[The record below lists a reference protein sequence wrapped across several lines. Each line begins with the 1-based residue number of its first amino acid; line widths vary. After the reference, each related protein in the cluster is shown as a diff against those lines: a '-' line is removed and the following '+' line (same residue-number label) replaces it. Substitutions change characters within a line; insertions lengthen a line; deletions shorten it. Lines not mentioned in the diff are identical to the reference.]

1 MKADVKLFA
10 DEEGVALDSA
20 ENSSKSWRVKR
31 GQPLVSVIIPT
42 RNSARTLG
50 RCLESVKNQD
60 YGDVEVIVV
69 DCYSNDGT
77 YDITKKHEAVFL
89 LHGPERSSQKN
100 YGAKHAVGEL
110 LYFVDSDFVLESDVI
125 GKCVDACRCFDAVST
140 VNYSVGKSLWGK
152 SIALKES
159 FLAHDPTIQTVK
171 FIKRRVFLE
180 IGGFDE
186 DLVIGEDL
194 DLYARLFERDYRVG
208 SVDAVEWHIGEP
220 ETLKDIARRSFY
232 YGKVVRSYFRKR
244 KRVAVRQLT
253 PFKPNLFW
261 ILLKSGSPYLFS
273 LAVVDVAK
281 WMSSGFGLACSN
293 VK

>member
-1 MKADVKLFA
+1 LLTV
-10 DEEGVALDSA
+10 EERVALNLR
-20 ENSSKSWRVKR
+20 ERSSKLWRVKR
-31 GQPLVSVIIPT
+31 EQPLVSVIIPT
-42 RNSARTLG
+42 CNSARTLG
-50 RCLESVKNQD
+50 LCLESVKNQN
-60 YGDVEVIVV
+60 YKHVEVIVV

-77 YDITKKHEAVFL
+77 NDIAKNCNAIFL
-89 LHGPERSSQKN
+89 LKGPERSSQKN
-100 YGAKHAVGEL
+100 YGAKHASGEL
-110 LYFVDSDFVLESDVI
+110 LYFVDSDFILESGVV
-125 GKCVDACRCFDAVST
+125 GKCVDASRCFDAVST

-152 SIALKES
+152 SIALKER

-171 FIKRRVFLE
+171 FMKRRVFFE

-194 DLYARLFERDYRVG
+194 DLYARLLERGYRVG

-244 KRVAVRQLT
+244 KGVAVRQLS

-261 ILLKSGSPYLFS
+261 MLVKSGSPYLFS
-273 LAVVDVAK
+273 LAVVDVTR
-281 WMSSGFGLACSN
+281 WISSWFGLACSN